1 VFCLQPLGAARTVTQ
16 DSSFRSRTVSVVA
29 VLVIAIGFFSLQSA
43 IAPHPAAAAT
53 SVFINEIHYDNTGTD
68 AGEAIEIAGP
78 AGTNLTGWS
87 LVLYNGSGGA
97 VYDTRALS
105 GLIPNQQSG
114 FGTVS
119 FSYPVNGIQNGSP
132 DGIALVNA
140 SSVVVQFLSYEGTF
154 TAVGGPANG
163 MLSTDIGVSENGTE
177 PVGQSLRLSGT
188 GQSYENFTWNGPA
201 TASFGAVNTGQTFAA
216 PQCTTPIV
224 FINEI
229 HYDNT
234 GTDAGEAIEIAG
246 PAGLDLTGWSLLLYN
261 GTGGAVYDTRPLSG
275 LIPNQQGG
283 FGTVSFSYP
292 VNGIQN
298 GSPDGIALVNASS
311 SVVQFLSYEGT
322 FTAVGGPANGMLST
336 DIGVSENG
344 TEPVGQSLRLS
355 GAGCCYGD
363 FTWTS
368 PATASF
374 GSVNTG
380 QTFSCAGVLLS
391 IDNVTMNEGDS
402 LTTTFTF
409 TVTLSAPAPFGGVT
423 FDIATADGTA
433 QDGNPGGEDNDY
445 VAKSLTGQTIT
456 SGNSTYT
463 FDVTV
468 NGDTTVEPSETF
480 FVNVTNVSGATV
492 ADGQGLGTIANDDI
506 VLTPIHT
513 IQGASHISPFN
524 GSMVTTTGIVT
535 AKRTN
540 GFYIQDPVPDSDD
553 ATSEGIFIFT
563 SSAPTVSVGDAVTV
577 SGTVQEFRSGG
588 SASANL
594 TNTELISPVISVTSS
609 GNPLPPPIIVGIG
622 GRIPPS
628 MVIEDDASPNVET
641 GGVFDPS
648 TDGIDFYESL
658 ENMRVQINN
667 AVVVGP
673 SVAFGEIPVVSDDGA
688 NASVRTTRGGIVIRS
703 NDFNPE
709 RVFLDDEITSTPTVV
724 VGDHFTGP
732 IVGVM
737 DYSFGNFKLEVTS
750 SPVAVSG
757 GLSQEATTL
766 PGADQLAV
774 ATFNV
779 ENLDPNDP
787 PSKFTDLAGIIVN
800 NLKSPDLIAVE
811 EIQDN
816 NGATND
822 GVVDATT
829 TYNLLIAAIQTAGGP
844 TYQFRQINP
853 VNNQDGGE
861 PGGNIRVGFLFRT
874 DRGLAF
880 IDRPGG
886 TSTGATTVVNG
897 VSGPELSFSP
907 GRIDPTN
914 AAFNSSRKPL
924 AGEFTFNCRKLFVIA
939 NHFISKGGDDP
950 LFGRFQPP
958 TLSSEVQRVQQA
970 QVVNNFVDSVLAL
983 DPNAA
988 IVTLGDLNDFEFS
1001 NPLTTLKGGVLHDLI
1016 ESLPQNERYTYV
1028 FDGNSQA
1035 IDHILLSDSL
1045 FNGVPAF
1052 DYDVVHVNSEFVVR
1066 TSDHEPQVV
1075 KLTIP
1080 DTPPEIACPA
1090 SIVAGNDP
1098 GFCSAV
1104 VNFDAPTVSDNCPG
1118 VGAPMC
1124 TPPSGSTFPKG
1135 TTTVNCSVT
1144 DSNSSSSSCSFTVT
1158 VNDTQPPVIGSCPAN
1173 QTVIENPAGSGGAVV
1188 TYTAPGASD
1197 NCEASVNC
1205 APASGSIFPVGT
1217 TTVICTA
1224 TDPSNN
1230 SASCS
1235 FTVTVLNAVQVS
1247 PAQVWIGLKSSDDVG
1262 TNFDLLAEV
1271 LKNGSVVGTG
1281 QLNNVPGGGSGF
1293 NNAVLRTISLA
1304 LSSPVSISTGD
1315 TLGFRLSVRI
1325 TAVGGHRSG
1334 TARLWYNGAAIDT
1347 GPTRDAGS
1355 RFGATIGGTP
1365 ADYFLRSG
1373 FVLQTTAGSSKLFI
1387 DVFADR
1393 AVGGNP
1399 FKPFGTWSKTF

>member
-1 VFCLQPLGAARTVTQ
+1 VGCRLLAMPSLPLWLQ
-16 DSSFRSRTVSVVA
+16 SSAFTMKRKANPSSVRRNFSVLLLITTLLSTAYWVASPRPVQGLSSGLVISQLYGGGGNAGSTFKNDFIELFNRGTTTVSVAGWSV
-29 VLVIAIGFFSLQSA
+29 QY
-43 IAPHPAAAAT
+43 AAAT
-53 SVFINEIHYDNTGTD
+53 GTSWQV
-68 AGEAIEIAGP
+68 
-78 AGTNLTGWS
+78 TNLSGSIAPGQYYLVQEAAGAGGTTNLPPPDATGS
-87 LVLYNGSGGA
+87 IAMSATAAKV
-97 VYDTRALS
+97 
-105 GLIPNQQSG
+105 
-114 FGTVS
+114 
-119 FSYPVNGIQNGSP
+119 
-132 DGIALVNA
+132 ALVNTTTTLTGTCPTGA
-140 SSVVVQFLSYEGTF
+140 SIIDLVGYGTANCFEGAAVAALTNT
-154 TAVGGPANG
+154 TAALRALGGCTETDNNASDFATGAPNPRNTSSALNPCAGDAAPAVASTVPING
-163 MLSTDIGVSENGTE
+163 AINV
-177 PVGQSLRLSGT
+177 
-188 GQSYENFTWNGPA
+188 
-201 TASFGAVNTGQTFAA
+201 AVNA
-216 PQCTTPIV
+216 
-224 FINEI
+224 
-229 HYDNT
+229 
-234 GTDAGEAIEIAG
+234 
-246 PAGLDLTGWSLLLYN
+246 
-261 GTGGAVYDTRPLSG
+261 
-275 LIPNQQGG
+275 
-283 FGTVSFSYP
+283 
-292 VNGIQN
+292 
-298 GSPDGIALVNASS
+298 
-311 SVVQFLSYEGT
+311 
-322 FTAVGGPANGMLST
+322 
-336 DIGVSENG
+336 
-344 TEPVGQSLRLS
+344 
-355 GAGCCYGD
+355 
-363 FTWTS
+363 
-368 PATASF
+368 
-374 GSVNTG
+374 
-380 QTFSCAGVLLS
+380 
-391 IDNVTMNEGDS
+391 
-402 LTTTFTF
+402 
-409 TVTLSAPAPFGGVT
+409 
-423 FDIATADGTA
+423 
-433 QDGNPGGEDNDY
+433 
-445 VAKSLTGQTIT
+445 TIT
-456 SGNSTYT
+456 
-463 FDVTV
+463 V
-468 NGDTTVEPSETF
+468 NFSEA
-480 FVNVTNVSGATV
+480 VNVTGSWFSISGSSSGPHTAAVSGGPMNFTLDPDTDFATSETVTVTIFASQVTDQDAIDPPDNMAANFVFSFTTV
-492 ADGQGLGTIANDDI
+492 APPPPFKA
-506 VLTPIHT
+506 IHE
-513 IQGASHISPFN
+513 IQGATHTSPFI
-524 GSMVTTTGIVT
+524 SQMVSTSGIVT
-535 AKRTN
+535 AKRAN
-540 GFYIQDPVPDSDD
+540 GFYIQDPVPDSDE
-553 ATSEGIFIFT
+553 ATSEGLFIFT
-563 SSAPTVSVGDAVTV
+563 SSAPTVSVGDAVNV
-577 SGTVQEFRSGG
+577 SGTVQEFRAGG
-588 SASANL
+588 PSSANL
-594 TNTELISPVISVTSS
+594 TNTELSLPIISVTSS
-609 GNPLPPPIIVGIG
+609 GNSLPPPIIIGIS

-628 MVIEDDASPNVET
+628 MVIEDDSSPDVET
-641 GGVFDPS
+641 SNVFDPAS
-648 TDGIDFYESL
+648 DGIDFYESL

-688 NASVRTTRGGIVIRS
+688 NASVRTTRGGVVIRS

-757 GLSQEATTL
+757 GLSQEVTTL
-766 PGADQLAV
+766 PGADQLAI

-816 NGATND
+816 NGATNN
-822 GVVDATT
+822 GEVDATT

-1001 NPLTTLKGGVLHDLI
+1001 NPLSTLKGGVLHDLI
-1016 ESLPQNERYTYV
+1016 ESLPQSERYTYV

-1080 DTPPEIACPA
+1080 DTPPEIVCPA

-1118 VGAPMC
+1118 VGTPMC

-1158 VNDTQPPVIGSCPAN
+1158 VNDTQSPVIGSCPPN
-1173 QTVIENPAGSGGAVV
+1173 QTVIENPAGSGGAVA

-1197 NCEASVNC
+1197 NCEATVNC

-1217 TTVICTA
+1217 TTVVCTA

-1235 FTVTVLNAVQVS
+1235 FTVTVLNAVQLS
-1247 PAQVWIGLKSSDDVG
+1247 PAKVWIGLKSSDDVG

-1281 QLNNVPGGGSGF
+1281 QSDNVPGGSSGF

-1304 LSSPVSISTGD
+1304 LSGPVSISTGD
-1315 TLGFRLSVRI
+1315 TLSFRLSVRI

-1393 AVGGNP
+1393 LVGGNP